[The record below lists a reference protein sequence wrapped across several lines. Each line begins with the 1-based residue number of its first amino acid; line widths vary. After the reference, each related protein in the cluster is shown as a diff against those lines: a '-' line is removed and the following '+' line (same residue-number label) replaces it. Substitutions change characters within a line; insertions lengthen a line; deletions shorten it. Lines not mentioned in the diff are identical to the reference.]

1 MNCLKSLTIAAALT
15 AAGTQA
21 FAGGFTPVVDVAPVT
36 PVEIVEPQPQR
47 STFGILLPLALLG
60 GLVALAVASDDDSE

>member
-1 MNCLKSLTIAAALT
+1 MTFLKSLTIAAALT

-21 FAGGFTPVVDVAPVT
+21 FAGGFAPVVDVAPVT

-47 STFGILLPLALLG
+47 STLGILLPLALLG
-60 GLVALAVASDDDSE
+60 GLVALAVSSDDDSE